1 MKKVLVATSVATL
14 LVAGI
19 TGASAAPVSTARASA
34 FGLDVS
40 GDLLDSLIEQ
50 EPSVVSELPPGGAEQ
65 DDLLDIDL
73 EPIARDAVAFV
84 QAETRVDS
92 TIVPVLRPDTGGDD
106 GGGDV
111 LGDVLGDVIG
121 GSDDGG
127 GDSGGLIGDV
137 LGGSGDDDNEEGED
151 IRFPT
156 VNARGFAIVDLTA
169 AVVEEGEDGGGGSGG
184 ALAGVTGDGGD
195 TSGGGG
201 VADVTGTAAAPD
213 GDGIAQ
219 IAQVGEEQLIDII
232 VDALLSI
239 QVIQAEA
246 VAVCTGN
253 TVEFDTA
260 SRLIDDQGSDIEIG
274 DVVDDVVSGIIDVI
288 SGDEEDEGLL
298 RDLIEI
304 TEGSEPGGSGTTAD
318 GGVFVNGLRVRILP
332 GDDGGTSLL
341 GDVVGD
347 GGGDGDGTA
356 VADLV
361 GDLTGG
367 GGDDGGGGESDAL
380 VDITLAHAE
389 VSGNAVCAQQAA
401 PPTAPLPPSGD
412 NRTLPVTGGGI
423 GILPAVLGL
432 GLAGGAVGAGRL
444 ALRSRKESI

>member
-19 TGASAAPVSTARASA
+19 SGASAAPVSTARASA

-84 QAETRVDS
+84 QAETRAES
-92 TIVPVLRPDTGGDD
+92 SIVPVLRPDTGGDD

-111 LGDVLGDVIG
+111 LGDVLGG
-121 GSDDGG
+121 GGGDDGG
-127 GDSGGLIGDV
+127 GGLIGDV

-151 IRFPT
+151 IRFPS

-169 AVVEEGEDGGGGSGG
+169 AVVEEGEGGGSGG
-184 ALAGVTGDGGD
+184 GVVGDVTGGGD
-195 TSGGGG
+195 ASGGGG
-201 VADVTGTAAAPD
+201 GGVTDVTGDAAAPE

-219 IAQVGEEQLIDII
+219 IAQIGEEQLLDIV

-260 SRLIDDQGSDIEIG
+260 SRLIDDQGSDIEVG
-274 DVVDDVVSGIIDVI
+274 DVLDDIVSGLIDVI

-304 TEGSEPGGSGTTAD
+304 TEGSEPGGSGPTAD

-332 GDDGGTSLL
+332 NDDGG
-341 GDVVGD
+341 D
-347 GGGDGDGTA
+347 GGVLG
-356 VADLV
+356 DLV

-367 GGDDGGGGESDAL
+367 GGDDGGGSGLVGDLTGGGDDGGGEEDSDAL

-389 VSGNAVCAQQAA
+389 VSGNAVCAQQVA
-401 PPTAPLPPSGD
+401 PPVAPLPPSGD
-412 NRTLPVTGGGI
+412 RGTLPVTGGGI

-432 GLAGGAVGAGRL
+432 GLAGGAVGAARL